1 MLVGAGVSATVGT
14 GVGVG
19 VGAAVGDAVGL
30 GVGRA
35 VGAGAEAG
43 TSTPTAAYS
52 TPTPYRVATDR
63 PLTWVTLYQVEPDF
77 QVGQDVP
84 HDEPLTDPET
94 VNVFASVSE
103 VLIEAL
109 VDGLV
114 RRFTAEQAG
123 AIVWDDAAIGATA
136 ISTSIEAVMSAVSH
150 RPRSACRRIPDSSG
164 SPAGREIWVVMSIG
178 EPIVLDVASPNH
190 DPTGPTRT
198 PPEGPT
204 ATAECRNGGAGR

>member
-123 AIVWDDAAIGATA
+123 AIVSDDAAIGATA
-136 ISTSIEAVMSAVSH
+136 ISTSIAAAKSAVSH
-150 RPRSACRRIPDSSG
+150 RPRGACRRVRDSRRN
-164 SPAGREIWVVMSIG
+164 PAGREIWVMMSIW
-178 EPIVLDVASPNH
+178 EPIVVGVASPNY

-198 PPEGPT
+198 PP
-204 ATAECRNGGAGR
+204 